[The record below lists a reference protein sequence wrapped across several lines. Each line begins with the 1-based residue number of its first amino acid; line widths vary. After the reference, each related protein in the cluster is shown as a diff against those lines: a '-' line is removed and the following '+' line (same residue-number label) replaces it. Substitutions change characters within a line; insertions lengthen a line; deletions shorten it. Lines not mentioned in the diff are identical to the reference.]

1 MKHIIREEFTRLS
14 FTPTSSD
21 MSEVKI
27 DAFVEW
33 DDGTTDSEI
42 ITIPDVST
50 NVNPEILERLTQSHY
65 HSWVTDKLFGE

>member
-1 MKHIIREEFTRLS
+1 
-14 FTPTSSD
+14 

-42 ITIPDVST
+42 ITVPDVST
-50 NVNPEILERLTQSHY
+50 NVDPEILERLTQSHY

>member
-27 DAFVEW
+27 DAFVE
-33 DDGTTDSEI
+33 
-42 ITIPDVST
+42 
-50 NVNPEILERLTQSHY
+50 
-65 HSWVTDKLFGE
+65 